1 MNLYLPEDIAVIDIC
16 EVEER
21 FHSRLNAKGKT
32 YCYQV
37 VNSAVPHIFERRY
50 AIQIEEKL
58 DVPAMRR
65 AAELLSG
72 THDYRAFTS
81 LKKSKKSTVRTVDS
95 IRIEESEALPGL
107 SGDRARKLTFTFSGD
122 GFLYHMVRIM
132 MGTLLEV
139 GLHKREAEDIPAVF
153 DEGRRERAGELVP
166 AKGLTLMEVRYLCRK
181 EEK

>member
-1 MNLYLPEDIAVIDIC
+1 
-16 EVEER
+16 
-21 FHSRLNAKGKT
+21 
-32 YCYQV
+32 
-37 VNSAVPHIFERRY
+37 
-50 AIQIEEKL
+50 
-58 DVPAMRR
+58 MRR

-95 IRIEESEALPGL
+95 IRIGESEALPGL
-107 SGDRARKLTFTFSGD
+107 SVDRARKLTFTFSGD